1 MDKNAVSDL
10 FRKFESLTIVVIGD
24 VMIDSYLWGKVDR
37 ISPEAPVPVVSSTR
51 KENRLGGAANVALN
65 LKSLGAKAV
74 MCSVIGSDGNSSLF
88 RNLMKDENL
97 ADNLIVED
105 RERITTIK
113 TRIISGSQQLLRV
126 DEENVQY
133 LSKDTE
139 KLFAEKLM
147 AYLSHNKVDAILF
160 QDYDKGVIT
169 PTLIEQITETANV
182 KGIPTLVDPKRRNF
196 EAYRHVSLFKPNFK
210 EFLEGLKTDFDR
222 HNMNQLH
229 AASRAYLEQSQNRFL
244 LLTLSDL
251 GIFITDGQ
259 KHRLIPA
266 HKRDITDV
274 SGAGDTVISV
284 AALCMASHCNP
295 AETAAMANL
304 AGGLVC
310 EKIGVVPVERE
321 RLMQEALYIDLIW

>member
-10 FRKFESLTIVVIGD
+10 FKKFESLTILVIGD

-65 LKSLGAKAV
+65 LKSLGAKAI
-74 MCSVIGSDGNSSLF
+74 MCSVIGSDGNSALF
-88 RNLMKDENL
+88 RDLLKTENL
-97 ADNLIVED
+97 TDDLIVED
-105 RERITTIK
+105 PGRITTIK

-126 DEENVQY
+126 DEEHVHY

-139 KLFAEKLM
+139 RLLAGKILT
-147 AYLSHNKVDAILF
+147 YLSLNKIDAILF

-169 PTLIEQITETANV
+169 PSLIEQITETANI

-196 EAYRHVSLFKPNFK
+196 STYRHVSLFKPNFK
-210 EFLEGLKTDFDR
+210 EFREGLKTDIDR
-222 HNMNQLH
+222 HNMDQLLATSH
-229 AASRAYLEQSQNRFL
+229 AYLEQSHNRL
-244 LLTLSDL
+244 LMLTLSDL

-310 EKIGVVPVERE
+310 EKIGVVPVERQ
-321 RLMQEALYIDLIW
+321 RLMQEAMDIDVNW